1 METPTH
7 TRVFTYRVRNRQR
20 THRHI
25 ISSISSSTPSTSP
38 SPASPLM
45 MSIYA
50 LAHERNENSMRGS
63 GYTHSCELNLDYT
76 KYSQAN
82 KQTNKTRFSL
92 RE

>member
-1 METPTH
+1 
-7 TRVFTYRVRNRQR
+7 
-20 THRHI
+20 
-25 ISSISSSTPSTSP
+25 
-38 SPASPLM
+38 M

-76 KYSQAN
+76 KYSQAS
-82 KQTNKTRFSL
+82 KQTNKQNAIFFTRIAHRHSYITVT

>member
-1 METPTH
+1 
-7 TRVFTYRVRNRQR
+7 
-20 THRHI
+20 
-25 ISSISSSTPSTSP
+25 
-38 SPASPLM
+38 M

-63 GYTHSCELNLDYT
+63 GYTHCCELNLDYT